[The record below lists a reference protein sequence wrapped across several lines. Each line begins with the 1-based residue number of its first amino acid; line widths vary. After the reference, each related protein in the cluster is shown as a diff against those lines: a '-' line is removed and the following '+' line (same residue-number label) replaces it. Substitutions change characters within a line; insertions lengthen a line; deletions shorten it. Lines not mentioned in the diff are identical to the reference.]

1 MNRNTIIRIA
11 IPKALYESV
20 KSKVLNESKTI
31 SVASEDNFKTKL
43 DGKLWTVEYHN
54 HEVGDPIEL
63 KSGSETKKGT
73 VKKVSPDGDIIIQ
86 LSEAK
91 KSAKK
96 VEEAKKKPSAGLTK
110 KAKSAIVKKAESGKN
125 VGKGGFDKLA
135 NKAAKEYGSKES
147 GKKVAAAAMWK
158 NKAKAAAK
166 KK

>member
-20 KSKVLNESKTI
+20 KSKVLNE
-31 SVASEDNFKTKL
+31 
-43 DGKLWTVEYHN
+43 
-54 HEVGDPIEL
+54 
-63 KSGSETKKGT
+63 
-73 VKKVSPDGDIIIQ
+73 
-86 LSEAK
+86 AK
-91 KSAKK
+91 KPAKK

-135 NKAAKEYGSKES
+135 KKAAKEYGSKES